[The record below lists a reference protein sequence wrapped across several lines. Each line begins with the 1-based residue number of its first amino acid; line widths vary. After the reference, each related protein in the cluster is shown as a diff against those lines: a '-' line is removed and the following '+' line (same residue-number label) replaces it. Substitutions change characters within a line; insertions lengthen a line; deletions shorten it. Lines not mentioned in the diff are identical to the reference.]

1 MMLAF
6 AQDSI
11 QQLIS
16 LMSLTSRELHLP
28 DYTKMIDIHANQNI
42 ANNKGYD
49 PNNIFPRRK
58 KIILST
64 NPIQEFMKPILRVKR
79 KK

>member
-16 LMSLTSRELHLP
+16 LMSL
-28 DYTKMIDIHANQNI
+28 ANQNI

-64 NPIQEFMKPILRVKR
+64 NPIQECMKPILRVKR

>member
-16 LMSLTSRELHLP
+16 LMSL
-28 DYTKMIDIHANQNI
+28 ANQNI

-58 KIILST
+58 KVILST
-64 NPIQEFMKPILRVKR
+64 NPIQECMKPILRVKR